1 VKHVQHESQGESPVA
16 ADPAAARRRR
26 LWGAVRVVASLVM
39 LVVLLPRAIGYVR
52 PLLHPGTL
60 AWLVAAVAVTLGGV
74 VLATLRWQRVLV
86 ALDVRNTRIGTL
98 LNHYL
103 AGLFVSNF
111 LPTTIGGDVL
121 RVSRLAAGQG
131 ESGPRSFA
139 SVVLERLT
147 GWLVLPV
154 ISLVTLAIN
163 PGLLRPPV
171 DDAAHLVVVISLV
184 TLSALT
190 VLLVGASSPWV
201 GRHLQAKA
209 GWLRFVNAIHL
220 GLARFRKSPGMAFE
234 VLVVGFAY
242 QLAVVLAAFLS
253 AKALGLP
260 VSWTAVLAFMPAVA
274 IVQVLPAP
282 TIGGLGVR
290 EGAFVLFLHP
300 LGVSTDQAI
309 TLGLLVYGINLVA
322 SLLGAPAFAVGNRS
336 AVTPG
341 SASASASAASA

>member
-1 VKHVQHESQGESPVA
+1 MRQEQ
-16 ADPAAARRRR
+16 RRRV
-26 LWGAVRVVASLVM
+26 WAVVRIVASIAM
-39 LVVLLPRAIGYVR
+39 LIVLLPRASAYVR
-52 PLLHPGTL
+52 PVLRPTTL
-60 AWLVAAVAVTLGGV
+60 ALLAGAVAVTLGGV
-74 VLATLRWQRVLV
+74 FLATLRWHRVLA
-86 ALDVRNTRIGTL
+86 ALDVRARVSTL
-98 LNHYL
+98 FSHYL

-121 RVSRLAAGQG
+121 RVSRLSAGNG
-131 ESGPRSFA
+131 ETPRSFA

-163 PGLLRPPV
+163 PGLLRPPI
-171 DDAAHLVVVISLV
+171 DDVSKLVVVISLV
-184 TLSALT
+184 TLSLL
-190 VLLVGASSPWV
+190 VIVLVGASSPRI
-201 GRHLQAKA
+201 GRRLQTQE

-220 GLARFRKSPGMAFE
+220 GLARFRKSPGMAAE
-234 VLVVGFAY
+234 VLIVGFAY
-242 QLAVVLAAFLS
+242 QLAVVFAAFLA

-300 LGVSTDQAI
+300 LGVSADQAI
-309 TLGLLVYGINLVA
+309 TLGLLVYGINLVT
-322 SLLGAPAFAVGNRS
+322 SLLGAPSFAVGNRS
-336 AVTPG
+336 A
-341 SASASASAASA
+341 ARAASAA

>member
-1 VKHVQHESQGESPVA
+1 MQDEG
-16 ADPAAARRRR
+16 PAPTRDRKRV
-26 LWGAVRVVASLVM
+26 LWGALRIVASVVM
-39 LVVLLPRAIGYVR
+39 LVILVPRASGYLH
-52 PLLHPGTL
+52 PLLHPRTL
-60 AWLVAAVAVTLGGV
+60 AWLVGAVAVTLAGV
-74 VLATLRWQRVLV
+74 VLATLRWQRVLI
-86 ALDVRNTRIGTL
+86 ALDVGGTRVGTL
-98 LNHYL
+98 LSHYL

-121 RVSRLAAGQG
+121 RVTRLAAGNG
-131 ESGPRSFA
+131 ESPRSFA

-171 DDAAHLVVVISLV
+171 DQAARLVVGISLA
-184 TLSALT
+184 TLTALG
-190 VLLVGASSPWV
+190 VILVGASSPRV
-201 GRHLQAKA
+201 GRRLQAKA

-220 GLARFRKSPGMAFE
+220 GLARFRRSPGMAAE
-234 VLVVGFAY
+234 VLIVGFAY

-253 AKALGLP
+253 AKSLGLP

-290 EGAFVLFLHP
+290 EGAFFLFLHP
-300 LGVSTDQAI
+300 FGVSADQAI

-322 SLLGAPAFAVGNRS
+322 SLFGAPAFAVGGRRHAVPSVRS
-336 AVTPG
+336 A
-341 SASASASAASA
+341 

>member
-1 VKHVQHESQGESPVA
+1 VNEVQARDVLTQ
-16 ADPAAARRRR
+16 DRRRQ
-26 LWGAVRVVASLVM
+26 LWSVVRVVASVVM
-39 LVVLLPRAIGYVR
+39 LVVLLPRAISSMGPV
-52 PLLHPGTL
+52 LHASTL
-60 AWLVAAVAVTLGGV
+60 AWLAGAVVVTLVGIL
-74 VLATLRWQRVLV
+74 LATLRWHRVLA
-86 ALDVRNTRIGTL
+86 ALDVRARISTL
-98 LNHYL
+98 LSHYL

-121 RVSRLAAGQG
+121 RVKRLAAGNG
-131 ESGPRSFA
+131 ESPRSFA

-171 DDAAHLVVVISLV
+171 DDASHLVVVISLI
-184 TLSALT
+184 TLSLLV
-190 VLLVGASSPWV
+190 VLLVGASSPRL
-201 GRHLQAKA
+201 GRRLQTHT

-220 GLARFRKSPGMAFE
+220 GLARFRRSPGMAFE
-234 VLVVGFAY
+234 VLVAGFAY
-242 QLAVVLAAFLS
+242 QLAVVFAAFLS

-300 LGVSTDQAI
+300 LGVSADQAI

-322 SLLGAPAFAVGNRS
+322 SLFGAPAFAVGNRGT
-336 AVTPG
+336 AVP
-341 SASASASAASA
+341 SVRSAA

>member
-1 VKHVQHESQGESPVA
+1 VA
-16 ADPAAARRRR
+16 PSITINRKRI
-26 LWGAVRVVASLVM
+26 WGIVRVLASVAM
-39 LVVLLPRAIGYVR
+39 LAVLLPRAAGYVR
-52 PLLHPGTL
+52 PVLHPATL
-60 AWLVAAVAVTLGGV
+60 LWLAAAVAVTLGGT
-74 VLATLRWQRVLV
+74 VLATLRWHRVLA
-86 ALDVRNTRIGTL
+86 ALDVRARVSSL
-98 LNHYL
+98 LSHYL

-121 RVSRLAAGQG
+121 RVSRLAASNG
-131 ESGPRSFA
+131 ERPRSFA

-171 DDAAHLVVVISLV
+171 DDASRLVVFISVV
-184 TLSALT
+184 TLLALG
-190 VLLVGASSPWV
+190 VILVGASSPRL
-201 GRHLQAKA
+201 GRRLEAQA
-209 GWLRFVNAIHL
+209 GWLRFLNAIHL
-220 GLARFRKSPGMAFE
+220 GLARFRHSPGVALE
-234 VLVVGFAY
+234 VLIVGFAY
-242 QLAVVLAAFLS
+242 QLAVVLAAFFS
-253 AKALGLP
+253 AKSLGLP

-322 SLLGAPAFAVGNRS
+322 SLLGAPAFAVGGQRHDRTVE
-336 AVTPG
+336 ATP
-341 SASASASAASA
+341 A

>member
-1 VKHVQHESQGESPVA
+1 MQEEQQHPVTASP
-16 ADPAAARRRR
+16 DRRR
-26 LWGAVRVVASLVM
+26 LAWGVIRVVASIVM
-39 LVVLLPRAIGYVR
+39 LVILLPRASGYLR
-52 PLLHPGTL
+52 PLLHVRTL
-60 AWLVAAVAVTLGGV
+60 AWLVGAVVVTLIGV

-86 ALDVRNTRIGTL
+86 ALDVRNTRVGTL
-98 LNHYL
+98 LGHYL

-121 RVSRLAAGQG
+121 RVSRLAAGNG
-131 ESGPRSFA
+131 ESEAGPRSFA

-171 DDAAHLVVVISLV
+171 DDASHLVVVISLA
-184 TLSALT
+184 TLSLLG
-190 VLLVGASSPWV
+190 VILVGASSPRV
-201 GRHLQAKA
+201 GRRLQTKA

-220 GLARFRKSPGMAFE
+220 GLARFRKSPGMAIE

-300 LGVSTDQAI
+300 LGVSADQAI

-322 SLLGAPAFAVGNRS
+322 SLFGAPAFAVGGRRS
-336 AVTPG
+336 ATPVT
-341 SASASASAASA
+341 A

>member
-1 VKHVQHESQGESPVA
+1 MTQ
-16 ADPAAARRRR
+16 DRRRR
-26 LWGAVRVVASLVM
+26 IWAVVRVVASAAM
-39 LVVLLPRAIGYVR
+39 LVVLLPRAADHMGPVLR
-52 PLLHPGTL
+52 PSTL
-60 AWLVAAVAVTLGGV
+60 AWIAAAVAVTLVGV
-74 VLATLRWQRVLV
+74 LLATLRWHRVLA
-86 ALDVRNTRIGTL
+86 ALDVRTRVSTL
-98 LNHYL
+98 LSHYL

-111 LPTTIGGDVL
+111 LPTTIGGDLL
-121 RVSRLAAGQG
+121 RVSRLAAGNG
-131 ESGPRSFA
+131 ESPRSFA

-163 PGLLRPPV
+163 PGLLRPPI
-171 DDAAHLVVVISLV
+171 DDASHLVVVISLV
-184 TLSALT
+184 TLSLL
-190 VLLVGASSPWV
+190 VVVLVGASSPRV
-201 GRHLQAKA
+201 GRRLQTKA

-220 GLARFRKSPGMAFE
+220 GLARFRRSPGMAFE
-234 VLVVGFAY
+234 VLVAGFAY
-242 QLAVVLAAFLS
+242 QLAVVFAAFLS

-300 LGVSTDQAI
+300 LGVSADQAI

-322 SLLGAPAFAVGNRS
+322 SLFGAPAFAVGNRTVPSVRS
-336 AVTPG
+336 A
-341 SASASASAASA
+341 

>member
-1 VKHVQHESQGESPVA
+1 M
-16 ADPAAARRRR
+16 ARTR
-26 LWGAVRVVASLVM
+26 LWGAVRLVVSLVM
-39 LVVLLPRAIGYVR
+39 LAVLLPRAATLVG
-52 PLLHPGTL
+52 PLWKPATF
-60 AWLVAAVAVTLGGV
+60 AWLAAAVATTLVGV

-86 ALDVRNTRIGTL
+86 ALDVHTGVRPL
-98 LNHYL
+98 LSNYL

-121 RVSRLAAGQG
+121 RVTRLSALNG
-131 ESGPRSFA
+131 ERPRSFA

-147 GWLVLPV
+147 GWVVLPV
-154 ISLVTLAIN
+154 ISLVTLLIN
-163 PGLLRPPV
+163 PGLLRPPI
-171 DDAAHLVVVISLV
+171 DEASKLVVVISLT
-184 TLSALT
+184 TLALLG
-190 VLLVGASSPWV
+190 VILYGASSQTV
-201 GRHLQAKA
+201 GRRLAAKD
-209 GWLRFVNAIHL
+209 GWLRFLNAVHL
-220 GLARFRKSPGMAFE
+220 GLARFRRQPIAALE

-274 IVQVLPAP
+274 IVQVLPFP

-309 TLGLLVYGINLVA
+309 TLGLIVYGINLLA
-322 SLLGAPAFAVGNRS
+322 SLLGAPAFAVGTRT
-336 AVTPG
+336 APARAT
-341 SASASASAASA
+341 A

>member
-1 VKHVQHESQGESPVA
+1 MLEEQLPPHRT
-16 ADPAAARRRR
+16 DRRRQV
-26 LWGAVRVVASLVM
+26 WGAVRVVASVAMLIALV
-39 LVVLLPRAIGYVR
+39 PRAASYVK

-60 AWLVAAVAVTLGGV
+60 AWLLGAVGVTLVGV
-74 VLATLRWQRVLV
+74 LLATLRWQRVLA
-86 ALDVRNTRIGTL
+86 ALDVRTRVRPL
-98 LNHYL
+98 LSHYM

-121 RVSRLAAGQG
+121 RVSRLAAGNG
-131 ESGPRSFA
+131 ESPRSFA

-171 DDAAHLVVVISLV
+171 DDAAHLAVVISLI
-184 TLSALT
+184 TLTLLG
-190 VLLVGASSPWV
+190 VILVGASSPRL
-201 GRHLQAKA
+201 GQRLASQS

-220 GLARFRKSPGMAFE
+220 GLARFRKSPGMAVE
-234 VLVVGFAY
+234 VLIAGFAY

-300 LGVSTDQAI
+300 LGVSADQAI

-322 SLLGAPAFAVGNRS
+322 SLFGAPAFAVGGRPAETRAA
-336 AVTPG
+336 AV
-341 SASASASAASA
+341 

>member
-1 VKHVQHESQGESPVA
+1 MRQVDDREIPHDDRTHR
-16 ADPAAARRRR
+16 ADRSALRRRQV
-26 LWGAVRVVASLVM
+26 WGAFRLVASVVM
-39 LVVLLPRAIGYVR
+39 LIVLLPRAVGYVR
-52 PLLHPGTL
+52 PLLHAGTL
-60 AWLVAAVAVTLGGV
+60 AWLLAAVAVTLGGV

-86 ALDVRNTRIGTL
+86 ALDVRNTRIATL

-121 RVSRLAAGQG
+121 RVSRLSAGSG
-131 ESGPRSFA
+131 ESPRSFA

-171 DDAAHLVVVISLV
+171 DEAARLVVVISLV
-184 TLSALT
+184 TLTLL
-190 VLLVGASSPWV
+190 VLILVGASSPSV
-201 GRHLQAKA
+201 GRRLQTKE

-322 SLLGAPAFAVGNRS
+322 SLFGAPAFAVGNRHRH
-336 AVTPG
+336 VP
-341 SASASASAASA
+341 ASA

>member
-1 VKHVQHESQGESPVA
+1 M
-16 ADPAAARRRR
+16 
-26 LWGAVRVVASLVM
+26 ASIVM
-39 LVVLLPRAIGYVR
+39 LIVLLPRAAGLVR

-60 AWLVAAVAVTLGGV
+60 AWLVAAVAVTLVGV
-74 VLATLRWQRVLV
+74 VLATLRWQRVLL
-86 ALDVRNTRIGTL
+86 ALAVRTRVRTL
-98 LNHYL
+98 LSHYL

-121 RVSRLAAGQG
+121 RVSRLSADNG
-131 ESGPRSFA
+131 ESPRSFA

-163 PGLLRPPV
+163 PGLLRPPI
-171 DDAAHLVVVISLV
+171 DDASHLVIVISLV
-184 TLSALT
+184 TLTLLGV
-190 VLLVGASSPWV
+190 VLVAASSPRV
-201 GRHLQAKA
+201 GRRLQTQA
-209 GWLRFVNAIHL
+209 GWLRFINAIHL
-220 GLARFRKSPGMAFE
+220 GLARFRKSPGMAAE
-234 VLVVGFAY
+234 VLIVGFAY

-300 LGVSTDQAI
+300 LGVSADQAI
-309 TLGLLVYGINLVA
+309 TLGLLVYGINLTA
-322 SLLGAPAFAVGNRS
+322 SLFGAPAFAVGGR
-336 AVTPG
+336 AHRGLATTHAP
-341 SASASASAASA
+341 A

>member
-1 VKHVQHESQGESPVA
+1 MSDVDKDHERQQHLRTKA
-16 ADPAAARRRR
+16 WAI
-26 LWGAVRVVASLVM
+26 VRVVASIAM
-39 LVVLLPRAIGYVR
+39 LAVLLPRASGYVR
-52 PLLHPGTL
+52 PLLHPATL
-60 AWLVAAVAVTLGGV
+60 AWLVAAVAVTLVGV
-74 VLATLRWQRVLV
+74 VLATLRWQRVLL
-86 ALDVRNTRIGTL
+86 ALDVRSRVRTL
-98 LNHYL
+98 LSHYL

-121 RVSRLAAGQG
+121 RVSRLAADNG
-131 ESGPRSFA
+131 ESPRSFA

-154 ISLVTLAIN
+154 ISLVALAVN

-171 DDAAHLVVVISLV
+171 DDASHLVVAISLA
-184 TLSALT
+184 TLSLL
-190 VLLVGASSPWV
+190 VVILVGASSPRV
-201 GRHLQAKA
+201 GRRLQARA
-209 GWLRFVNAIHL
+209 GWLRFVNAVHL
-220 GLARFRKSPGMAFE
+220 GLARFRNSPGMALE

-242 QLAVVLAAFLS
+242 QLAVVFAAFLS

-260 VSWTAVLAFMPAVA
+260 ISWTAVLAFMPAVA

-322 SLLGAPAFAVGNRS
+322 SLFGAPAFAVGGRHAGVS
-336 AVTPG
+336 PST
-341 SASASASAASA
+341 

>member
-1 VKHVQHESQGESPVA
+1 MSVRGRVWA
-16 ADPAAARRRR
+16 
-26 LWGAVRVVASLVM
+26 AVRVVASIAM
-39 LVVLLPRAIGYVR
+39 LAVLLPRAIGYLR
-52 PLLHPGTL
+52 PLLHPATA
-60 AWLVAAVAVTLGGV
+60 AWLVGAVAVTLVGV
-74 VLATLRWQRVLV
+74 VLATLRWHRVLA
-86 ALDVRNTRIGTL
+86 ALDVRARVRPL
-98 LNHYL
+98 LAHYL

-121 RVSRLAAGQG
+121 RVSRLAASNG
-131 ESGPRSFA
+131 ETPRSFA

-147 GWLVLPV
+147 GWIVLPV

-163 PGLLRPPV
+163 PGLLRPPI
-171 DDAAHLVVVISLV
+171 DEASHLVVAISLI
-184 TLSALT
+184 TLTALGL
-190 VLLVGASSPWV
+190 VLFGASSPRV
-201 GRHLQAKA
+201 GRRLERQV

-220 GLARFRKSPGMAFE
+220 GLARFRHSPGMAME

-300 LGVSTDQAI
+300 LGVSADQAI

-322 SLLGAPAFAVGNRS
+322 SLFGAPAFA
-336 AVTPG
+336 AG
-341 SASASASAASA
+341 SRTVEAAA

>member
-1 VKHVQHESQGESPVA
+1 MQQPSQDEELREHDGRA
-16 ADPAAARRRR
+16 ASRRR
-26 LWGAVRVVASLVM
+26 LWGAFRLVASVVM

-74 VLATLRWQRVLV
+74 VLATLRWHRVLA
-86 ALDVRNTRIGTL
+86 ALDVRTRVSTL
-98 LNHYL
+98 LSHYL

-121 RVSRLAAGQG
+121 RVSRLAASNG
-131 ESGPRSFA
+131 ESPRSFA

-184 TLSALT
+184 TLTALT
-190 VLLVGASSPWV
+190 VILVGASSPWV

-300 LGVSTDQAI
+300 LGVSADQAI

-322 SLLGAPAFAVGNRS
+322 SLFGAPAFAVGNRGT
-336 AVTPG
+336 VTH
-341 SASASASAASA
+341 AASA